1 MGGRVDYREGKSGL
15 ETLEE
20 KKGKV
25 MGVCATFNEK
35 YLCCRVHV
43 IKTIQN
49 CPFDCTYCFLQQYL
63 NDHKTKVITDIDS
76 IIEEVLEKTSRQ
88 PWRLFRIGTWELGDS
103 LALERVFPQASLLI
117 ERFAD
122 IPNAVLELKT
132 KSAVVDPILRVRHK
146 GKTVVSWSINTERI
160 IETEEKAT
168 ASLKQ
173 RLRAMKA
180 VVDAGYLLGL
190 HFDPMIL
197 YDDWTEDYRHLVQ
210 EIFSTVPQERVVW
223 VSIGSL
229 RFSPEMK
236 RLIEINHPSTK
247 ITLSEMVTGDD
258 GKMRYVKPLRVQMYR
273 LLYEELMKY
282 LSGNS
287 IVYLCMERWDVWD
300 RVFGYY
306 PESIGH
312 LDWIFAS
319 SLYSRFSLGVE
330 KPEREKYEKVPHF
343 SGELPM

>member
-1 MGGRVDYREGKSGL
+1 VDYEEGTRGL

-20 KKGKV
+20 KKGNV

-43 IKTIQN
+43 IKTVQN
-49 CPFDCTYCFLQQYL
+49 CPFNCTYCFLQQYL
-63 NDHKTKVITDIDS
+63 NDSKTKVITDIDS
-76 IIEEVLEKTSRQ
+76 IIEEVLEKTNRQ
-88 PWRLFRIGTWELGDS
+88 PWRMFRIGTWELGDS
-103 LALERVFPQASLLI
+103 LALERVFPQASMLI

-132 KSAVVDPILRVRHK
+132 KSAVVEPILRVRHK
-146 GKTVVSWSINTERI
+146 GKTIVSWSVNTERI

-168 ASLKQ
+168 AALKQ

-180 VVDAGYLLGL
+180 VVDAGYLLGI

-197 YDDWTEDYRHLVQ
+197 YNGWQEDYRHLVQ
-210 EIFSTVPQERVVW
+210 EIFSVVPEERLVW

-236 RLIEINHPSTK
+236 RLIEINHPSTN
-247 ITLSEMVTGDD
+247 ITLAEMVVGDD
-258 GKMRYVKPLRVQMYR
+258 GKMRYVKPIRVQMYR

-282 LSGNS
+282 LSGDS

-300 RVFGYY
+300 KVFGYH
-306 PESIGH
+306 PKSIGH
-312 LDWIFAS
+312 LDWLFAT
-319 SLYSRFSLGVE
+319 SLHRRFSIGVKE
-330 KPEREKYEKVPHF
+330 PERERYEKIAHF
-343 SGELPM
+343 SGE